1 MRHPVDPNSYD
12 ASDPFGSMS
21 GGRSYPHTGSD
32 YGVAYAEVYAPC
44 DGVIYHVGFNSGNGN
59 YVTMYLTGHDWD
71 GVAGGAYMAFIHLS
85 STNVSEGQA
94 VKQGQKIG
102 VSGNS
107 GTNSRGPHLHITL
120 SNSDLAHLGI
130 GDKVDPYAYI
140 EARPDRPTVVPSAV
154 VPQKL
159 TEKQKLQLQRKAL
172 EKQIRDLRKQK
183 KLDSAKGRNLTARL
197 KRLILKIRGI
207 K

>member
-1 MRHPVDPNSYD
+1 MQHPVDPNTYD
-12 ASDPFGSMS
+12 QSDPYGSLN
-21 GGRSYPHTGSD
+21 GGRAYPHTGSD

-44 DGVIYHVGFNSGNGN
+44 DGVIYHTGWSDGNGN
-59 YVTMYLTGHDWD
+59 YCTMYLNGHDWD

-85 STNVSEGQA
+85 SINVGAGQA

-140 EARPDRPTVVPSAV
+140 QARPNIQAPTPSAV

-159 TEKQKLQLQRKAL
+159 TDRQKLVLQRKAI
-172 EKQIRDLRKQK
+172 EKQIRDLRKNNK
-183 KLDSAKGRNLTARL
+183 PIPGRLTQRL
-197 KRLILKIRGI
+197 KRIIDKIRG
-207 K
+207 KK

>member
-1 MRHPVDPNSYD
+1 MRHPVDPSTYD
-12 ASDPFGSMS
+12 ASDPFGSL
-21 GGRSYPHTGSD
+21 GGGTRSYGHTGSD

-44 DGVIYHVGFNSGNGN
+44 DGVIYHVGNNPGNGN
-59 YVTMYLTGHDWD
+59 FITMYLAGHDWD

-85 STNVSEGQA
+85 STNVSPGQA
-94 VKQGQKIG
+94 VIKGQKIG

-120 SNSDLAHLGI
+120 SNSDMAHLGL

-140 EARPDRPTVVPSAV
+140 QARPDVQAPTPSAV

-159 TEKQKLQLQRKAL
+159 SDKQKLQLQRKAI
-172 EKQIRDLRKQK
+172 EKQIRDLKKQHK
-183 KLDSAKGRNLTARL
+183 PVPTKLAVRL
-197 KRLILKIRGI
+197 AALVKKIRGL

>member
-1 MRHPVDPNSYD
+1 MQHPVDPNSYD

-21 GGRSYPHTGSD
+21 GGRTYPHTGSD

-44 DGVIYHVGFNSGNGN
+44 DGDIYHTGFNSGNGN
-59 YVTMYLTGHDWD
+59 YVTMYLNGHDWD

-85 STNVSEGQA
+85 SINCAPGQS

-140 EARPDRPTVVPSAV
+140 AARPNPKAPTPSAV

-159 TEKQKLQLQRKAL
+159 TDRQKLVLQRKAI
-172 EKQIRDLRKQK
+172 EKQIRDLRKNK
-183 KLDSAKGRNLTARL
+183 KPIPSKLTLKL
-197 KRLILKIRGI
+197 KRIIDRIRG
-207 K
+207 KK